1 MLYLANLLSNYDL
14 STLACSIDCN
24 YIENTLIFSRNVISF
39 ECCDFNLE
47 RNEDIDYRTRLI
59 LLVSTY

>member
-1 MLYLANLLSNYDL
+1 M
-14 STLACSIDCN
+14 DCN
-24 YIENTLIFSRNVISF
+24 YIENTLIFSRNVTSF

-59 LLVSTY
+59 LVVLDNKGTQNDKADFIIS